1 MTLIDTHTHL
11 YVEEFKDDIDS
22 AVQRALAEGVEK
34 FYLPAIDAFENHALL
49 ALEEKFP
56 ERMFAMAGLHP
67 CSVKENFKEELEKIN
82 HQLYKIENFKGN
94 QDDYYN
100 PSNSLLNIVIKRKTG
115 NPITLS
121 ILYIQLAH
129 SVNFRLYPVNFPSHF
144 MVKHVLDDEENEI
157 IIDPFNEGRIMDDYS
172 LKELLDHFYPKMNIA
187 LTRKLVDKAS
197 NHDVIIRMLNNLKT
211 SFFECQDLYNAELVN
226 EMILDINNDD
236 QHSLRDK
243 GMIFLHKKRYE
254 QALEFFNLYL
264 ERFPEANDVDNI
276 LELIRKIKTSDL

>member
-1 MTLIDTHTHL
+1 MTKNIQTALNDWHINVVSEMKINDPS
-11 YVEEFKDDIDS
+11 K
-22 AVQRALAEGVEK
+22 LAEYALHISRIVAYDHLVIKDELSK
-34 FYLPAIDAFENHALL
+34 IDEIGKKILRSMKNSSEIRPTQLI
-49 ALEEKFP
+49 
-56 ERMFAMAGLHP
+56 ER
-67 CSVKENFKEELEKIN
+67 IN

-115 NPITLS
+115 IPITLS

>member
-1 MTLIDTHTHL
+1 MTKNIQTALNDWHINVVSEMKINDPSKLAQYALHISRIVAYDHLVIKDELSKIDEIGKKILRSMKNSSEVRPTQLI
-11 YVEEFKDDIDS
+11 
-22 AVQRALAEGVEK
+22 
-34 FYLPAIDAFENHALL
+34 
-49 ALEEKFP
+49 
-56 ERMFAMAGLHP
+56 ER
-67 CSVKENFKEELEKIN
+67 IN

-115 NPITLS
+115 IPITLS

>member
-1 MTLIDTHTHL
+1 MTKNIQTALNDWHINVVSEMKINDPS
-11 YVEEFKDDIDS
+11 K
-22 AVQRALAEGVEK
+22 LAEYALQISRIVAYDHLVIKDELSK
-34 FYLPAIDAFENHALL
+34 IDEIGKKIVRSMKDSSEIRPTQLI
-49 ALEEKFP
+49 
-56 ERMFAMAGLHP
+56 
-67 CSVKENFKEELEKIN
+67 EKIN

-243 GMIFLHKKRYE
+243 GMIFLHNKRYE

>member
-1 MTLIDTHTHL
+1 MTKNIQTALNDWHKNVVSEMKINDPS
-11 YVEEFKDDIDS
+11 K
-22 AVQRALAEGVEK
+22 LAEYALHISRIVAYDHLVIKDELSK
-34 FYLPAIDAFENHALL
+34 IDEIGKKIVRSMKNSSEIRPTQLI
-49 ALEEKFP
+49 
-56 ERMFAMAGLHP
+56 
-67 CSVKENFKEELEKIN
+67 EKIN

-94 QDDYYN
+94 QEDYYN

>member
-1 MTLIDTHTHL
+1 MTKNIQTALNDWHINVVSEMKINDPS
-11 YVEEFKDDIDS
+11 K
-22 AVQRALAEGVEK
+22 LAEYALHISRIVAYDHLVIKDELSK
-34 FYLPAIDAFENHALL
+34 IDEIGKKIVRSMKNSSEVRPTQLI
-49 ALEEKFP
+49 
-56 ERMFAMAGLHP
+56 
-67 CSVKENFKEELEKIN
+67 EKIN

-94 QDDYYN
+94 RDDYYN

-226 EMILDINNDD
+226 EMILDINKDD
-236 QHSLRDK
+236 QHGLRDK
-243 GMIFLHKKRYE
+243 GMIFLYKKRYE

-276 LELIRKIKTSDL
+276 LELIRKLKTSDL

>member
-1 MTLIDTHTHL
+1 MTKNIQTALNDWHINVVSEMKINDPS
-11 YVEEFKDDIDS
+11 K
-22 AVQRALAEGVEK
+22 LAEYALHISRIVAYDHLVIKDELSK
-34 FYLPAIDAFENHALL
+34 IDEIGKKILRSMKNSSEVRPTQLI
-49 ALEEKFP
+49 
-56 ERMFAMAGLHP
+56 ER
-67 CSVKENFKEELEKIN
+67 IN

>member
-1 MTLIDTHTHL
+1 MTKNIQTALNDWHINVVSEMKINDPS
-11 YVEEFKDDIDS
+11 K
-22 AVQRALAEGVEK
+22 LAEYALHISRIVAYDHLVIKDELSK
-34 FYLPAIDAFENHALL
+34 IDEIGKKIVRSMKNSS
-49 ALEEKFP
+49 EIRP
-56 ERMFAMAGLHP
+56 TQII
-67 CSVKENFKEELEKIN
+67 EKIN

-94 QDDYYN
+94 RDDYYN

-211 SFFECQDLYNAELVN
+211 SFFECQDLDNAELVN
-226 EMILDINNDD
+226 EMILDINKDD
-236 QHSLRDK
+236 QHCLRDK

>member
-1 MTLIDTHTHL
+1 MTKNIQTALNDWHINVVSEMKINDPS
-11 YVEEFKDDIDS
+11 K
-22 AVQRALAEGVEK
+22 LAEYALHISRIVAYDHLVIKDELSK
-34 FYLPAIDAFENHALL
+34 IDEIGKKIVRSMKNSSEIRPTQLI
-49 ALEEKFP
+49 
-56 ERMFAMAGLHP
+56 
-67 CSVKENFKEELEKIN
+67 EKIN

-94 QDDYYN
+94 RDDYYN

-226 EMILDINNDD
+226 EMILDINKDD
-236 QHSLRDK
+236 QHCLRDK
-243 GMIFLHKKRYE
+243 GMIFLYKKRYE

-276 LELIRKIKTSDL
+276 LELIRKLKTSDL

>member
-1 MTLIDTHTHL
+1 MTKNIQTALNDWHKNVVSEMKINDPS
-11 YVEEFKDDIDS
+11 K
-22 AVQRALAEGVEK
+22 LAEYALQISRIVAYDHLVIKDELSK
-34 FYLPAIDAFENHALL
+34 IDEIGKKIVRSMKDSSEIRPTQLI
-49 ALEEKFP
+49 
-56 ERMFAMAGLHP
+56 
-67 CSVKENFKEELEKIN
+67 EKIN

>member
-1 MTLIDTHTHL
+1 MTKNIQTALNDWHINVVSEMNINDPS
-11 YVEEFKDDIDS
+11 K
-22 AVQRALAEGVEK
+22 LAEYALHISRIVAYDHLVIKDELSK
-34 FYLPAIDAFENHALL
+34 IDEIGKKIVRSMKDSSEIRPTQLI
-49 ALEEKFP
+49 
-56 ERMFAMAGLHP
+56 
-67 CSVKENFKEELEKIN
+67 EKIN

-144 MVKHVLDDEENEI
+144 MVKYVLDDEENEI

>member
-1 MTLIDTHTHL
+1 MAKNIQTALNDWHINVVSEMKINDPS
-11 YVEEFKDDIDS
+11 K
-22 AVQRALAEGVEK
+22 LAEYALHISRIVAYDHLVIKDELSK
-34 FYLPAIDAFENHALL
+34 IDEIGKKIVRSMKDSSEIRPTQLI
-49 ALEEKFP
+49 
-56 ERMFAMAGLHP
+56 
-67 CSVKENFKEELEKIN
+67 EKIN

-115 NPITLS
+115 IPITLS

>member
-1 MTLIDTHTHL
+1 MTKNIQTALNDWHKNVVSEMKINDPS
-11 YVEEFKDDIDS
+11 K
-22 AVQRALAEGVEK
+22 LAEYALQISRIVAYDRLVIKDELSK
-34 FYLPAIDAFENHALL
+34 IDEIGKKIVRSMKNSSEIRPTQLI
-49 ALEEKFP
+49 
-56 ERMFAMAGLHP
+56 
-67 CSVKENFKEELEKIN
+67 EKIN

-94 QDDYYN
+94 QEDYYN